1 MMKDIFGRELADL
14 RVSVTDRCNFRC
26 VYCMPEEIYGE
37 RYQFLPKPELLT
49 YEEIE
54 RLVTIFIGLGAKKVR
69 ITGGEPLLR
78 SQLNVLLAKLVKIE
92 GLEDLTL
99 TTNGFLLQKQALSL
113 KNAGLQRVT
122 VSLDA
127 LDDSILAKINGRKIE
142 SQRILDGIQTANEV
156 GLSPIKINVVVQRGI
171 NEHAIV
177 DIVRHFKGTGNIVR
191 FIEYMDVGTKN
202 QWELSQVVTAAEILD
217 IVNDE
222 FPVEPLS
229 KSYVGEVADRYKFL
243 DGDGEIGIISS
254 VTKPFCSQCTR
265 ARLSADG
272 KLFTC
277 LFSGAGIDL
286 KNPIR
291 EGLTDDELET
301 IIRDTWAQR
310 TDRYSELRARLSDKE
325 RNHPKIEMYQIGG

>member
-54 RLVTIFIGLGAKKVR
+54 RLVTIFIGLGAKKIR

-202 QWELSQVVTAAEILD
+202 QWELSQVVSAAEILG

-286 KNPIR
+286 KKPIR

-310 TDRYSELRARLSDKE
+310 TDRYSELRAQLSDKE

>member
-99 TTNGFLLQKQALSL
+99 TTNGFLLQKQALS
-113 KNAGLQRVT
+113 LQRVT